1 MKNRI
6 KELRVAKGFS
16 QGKLAE
22 ELHVSQS
29 MLSRWEH
36 EEFDIPPAV
45 LKDAAKF
52 FDVSV
57 DYLIHN
63 DSVKKRQ
70 TVTSFGNVLP
80 ITTKRVP
87 LLGEI
92 ACGKPIFMNE
102 EYGEFADVYADLR
115 CDFCLRSK
123 GDSMIGAGISDGD
136 IVFCRQTDMVDN
148 GKVAAV
154 GIGDEATLKRFYY
167 YPDEGRI
174 ILSAENPA
182 YPPIIFDGQSISE
195 VRVLGEAVAY
205 QSLVK

>member
-1 MKNRI
+1 
-6 KELRVAKGFS
+6 
-16 QGKLAE
+16 
-22 ELHVSQS
+22 
-29 MLSRWEH
+29 MLTSLSKIFEC
-36 EEFDIPPAV
+36 
-45 LKDAAKF
+45 
-52 FDVSV
+52 SV
-57 DYLIHN
+57 DYIICADN
-63 DSVKKRQ
+63 VPKRQ
-70 TVTSFGNVLP
+70 PITSFGNVLP

-174 ILSAENPA
+174 IPSAENPA

>member
-6 KELRVAKGFS
+6 KELRTEKKLLQRDLAEMLGVSNASLCYWEKGVYDVDPS
-16 QGKLAE
+16 MLAKLA
-22 ELHVSQS
+22 QI
-29 MLSRWEH
+29 
-36 EEFDIPPAV
+36 FDC
-45 LKDAAKF
+45 
-52 FDVSV
+52 SV
-57 DYLIHN
+57 DYLICN
-63 DSVKKRQ
+63 DNVRKRQ
-70 TVTSFGNVLP
+70 SVNAFGNILP
-80 ITTKRVP
+80 ISTKRVP

-115 CDFCLRSK
+115 CDFCLKSK